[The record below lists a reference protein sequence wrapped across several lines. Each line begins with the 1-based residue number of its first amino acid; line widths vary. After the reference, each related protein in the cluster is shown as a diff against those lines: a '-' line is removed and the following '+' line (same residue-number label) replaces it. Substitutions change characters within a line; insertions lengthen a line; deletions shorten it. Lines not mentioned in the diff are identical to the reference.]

1 MGSAHKASIPP
12 GNGAAKINAESPS
25 PLERAAA
32 LARNALLFGQ
42 GADPDQA
49 IEDCDHALSLLL
61 PVGSSEALADVLRW
75 KGSILRD
82 RGSHSAAADLYSQ
95 SLAVADS
102 LGYKRGRAHAL
113 NCLGTV
119 SQIRGDLVAAERW
132 FGEAARL
139 AHRLSDR
146 NLSGMVQQ
154 NLGIVADVQ
163 GRTDEA
169 VAHFR
174 LSLVAFEQEDE
185 RGPMLSVLN
194 NLGILYSR
202 EGAFRRAE
210 ECLERALG
218 IAREL
223 RDVVHE
229 GMIEENRSALFLALG
244 NMDMAQV
251 SAAAAL
257 SIAEQRNDSTRRAA
271 ALRGLARVAIRRS
284 PHEAVSLL
292 ERALA
297 LADLGEDALL
307 RAETLSDLG
316 DAYMATQHMVRARE
330 TWRRAL
336 DLARIAGYGGLIPLL
351 QARLRPSH
359 PERAAVEAI
368 AP

>member
-1 MGSAHKASIPP
+1 MGSAHKASP
-12 GNGAAKINAESPS
+12 AASNATEADPVS

-49 IEDCDHALSLLL
+49 LEDCDHALSLLL
-61 PVGSSEALADVLRW
+61 PVGPSETLADVLRW

-82 RGSHSAAADLYSQ
+82 RGNQAAASDLYSQ

-102 LGYKRGRAHAL
+102 LGYKPGRAHAL

-146 NLSGMVQQ
+146 RLSGMVQQ

-223 RDVVHE
+223 RDIVHE

-244 NMDMAQV
+244 NVEKAQA

-257 SIAEQRNDSTRRAA
+257 GIAEQRNDSTRRAA
-271 ALRGLARVAIRRS
+271 ALRGLARVAARRS
-284 PHEAVSLL
+284 PPEAVSLL
-292 ERALA
+292 ERALS
-297 LADLGEDALL
+297 LADRGEDALL
-307 RAETLSDLG
+307 RTETLADLG
-316 DAYMATQHMVRARE
+316 DAYNATQQPLRARE
-330 TWRRAL
+330 SWRRAL
-336 DLARIAGYGGLIPLL
+336 DLARIAGYGGMITQL
-351 QARLRPSH
+351 QSRLRPSQ
-359 PERAAVEAI
+359 PERGAIQAI